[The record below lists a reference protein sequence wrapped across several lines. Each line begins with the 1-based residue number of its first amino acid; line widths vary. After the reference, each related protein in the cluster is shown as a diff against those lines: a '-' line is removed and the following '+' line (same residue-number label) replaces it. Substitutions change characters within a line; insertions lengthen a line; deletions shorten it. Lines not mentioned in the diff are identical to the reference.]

1 MNNAQKAAL
10 ISSALSQYILQKD
23 ARNYHRQVLRS
34 AIRAALEQTPD
45 ERRIA
50 DVQRRCCP
58 LWGPPDPVDAMATQH
73 LAAVIGASP
82 TWPKDLFYNSDMGEL
97 MGY

>member
-1 MNNAQKAAL
+1 MNNAQRAAL
-10 ISSALSQYILQKD
+10 ISTALSQYMLQAD
-23 ARNYHRQVLRS
+23 ARNYYRQVLRS
-34 AIRAALEQTPD
+34 AIRIALEQTPD

-58 LWGPPDPVDAMATQH
+58 FWGPPDPVDVMATQH
-73 LAAVIGASP
+73 LAAVIAACS
-82 TWPKDLFYNSDMGEL
+82 TLPKDLFENLDLGEL